1 MTLQIFILLA
11 GLLLILFGANW
22 LVDGSSSIAKR
33 FGISEFVIGLT
44 IVGIGTSTPEMVVS
58 FLSSL
63 QGKADMAIGN
73 IVGSNI
79 FNTMMILGVTAL
91 ITPLVITKSNLK
103 KDIPLNIIVTII
115 LIVLGMNFT
124 LFGKGQDQLSRID
137 GAILL
142 AIFIWYLWS
151 SFKSDTP
158 DEDEGEGIKEYSILM
173 SVVLIIGGL
182 AALIFGGRLFV
193 NSATELAKMFGV
205 SDKFI
210 AITVMAAG
218 TSMPELATCI
228 VAALKGRGQ
237 LALGNIHL
245 NIGTPLTSEEI
256 AEAALCDKNDRY
268 QLIRHAVD
276 RRVIDGYRLWKNN
289 YIAYDLLNQSYKYS
303 HMYEPADVEQFIAY
317 MQKQLDTVEPEINRE
332 DLRRIFLDIYA
343 NPVVTKELLEKEKV
357 TGSILL

>member
-58 FLSSL
+58 FLSSI

-91 ITPLVITKSNLK
+91 ISPLTITRSNLK
-103 KDIPLNIIVTII
+103 KDIPLNIIVTVI
-115 LIVLGMNFT
+115 LIILGMNLT
-124 LFGKGQDQLSRID
+124 IFGHGQNQLSRID
-137 GAILL
+137 GAVLL
-142 AIFIWYLWS
+142 AIFAWYLWS
-151 SFKSDTP
+151 SFKEDTP
-158 DEDEGEGIKEYSILM
+158 DAENEEGIKEYTIAI
-173 SVVLIIGGL
+173 SVLLVVAGL
-182 AALIFGGRLFV
+182 ASLVIGGRLFV

-218 TSMPELATCI
+218 TSMPELATCV

-237 LALGNIHL
+237 LALGNIL
-245 NIGTPLTSEEI
+245 GSNISNILLILGGSALINPLSFSGMTYVDLGAVLISAI
-256 AEAALCDKNDRY
+256 FILASAYLFKRKSLDRFEGII
-268 QLIRHAVD
+268 LIMMEV
-276 RRVIDGYRLWKNN
+276 
-289 YIAYDLLNQSYKYS
+289 
-303 HMYEPADVEQFIAY
+303 AY
-317 MQKQLDTVEPEINRE
+317 MWYLISN
-332 DLRRIFLDIYA
+332 I
-343 NPVVTKELLEKEKV
+343 
-357 TGSILL
+357 

>member
-1 MTLQIFILLA
+1 MNMTIQILILLA

-58 FLSSL
+58 FLSAF

-79 FNTMMILGVTAL
+79 FNVLMILGLTAL
-91 ITPLVITKSNLK
+91 VCPLAITKTNLK
-103 KDIPLNIIVTII
+103 RDIPLNIIVTVL
-115 LIVLGMNFT
+115 LIVLGMNLT
-124 LFGKGQDQLSRID
+124 LFGKGQNQLCRLD

-142 AIFIWYLWS
+142 GVFAWYLWT
-151 SFKSDTP
+151 SFKSDQGDA
-158 DEDEGEGIKEYSILM
+158 DEDGEGIKEYKIGVSILLILAGLAG
-173 SVVLIIGGL
+173 LII
-182 AALIFGGRLFV
+182 GGRLFV

-210 AITVMAAG
+210 AITIMAAG

-237 LALGNIHL
+237 LALGNVLGSCIS
-245 NIGTPLTSEEI
+245 NILLILGG
-256 AEAALCDKNDRY
+256 AALIHPLSFNGMTYVDLGVVLLSALVILASAYMFKKKELDRY
-268 QLIRHAVD
+268 EGAIFVLMEIGYMWYLI
-276 RRVIDGYRLWKNN
+276 
-289 YIAYDLLNQSYKYS
+289 
-303 HMYEPADVEQFIAY
+303 
-317 MQKQLDTVEPEINRE
+317 
-332 DLRRIFLDIYA
+332 A
-343 NPVVTKELLEKEKV
+343 NL
-357 TGSILL
+357 

>member
-58 FLSSL
+58 FMSSF

-79 FNTMMILGVTAL
+79 FNTLMILGVTAL
-91 ITPLVITKSNLK
+91 ISPLAITKSNLK
-103 KDIPLNIIVTII
+103 RDIPLNIIVTVMLI
-115 LIVLGMNFT
+115 LLGMNLT
-124 LFGKGQDQLSRID
+124 IFGKGQDQLCRID

-142 AIFIWYLWS
+142 ALFAGYLWT
-151 SFKSDTP
+151 SFKSDQG
-158 DEDEGEGIKEYSILM
+158 DSEEGGEGIKEYKNGVSILM
-173 SVVLIIGGL
+173 IIAGL
-182 AALIFGGRLFV
+182 AGLIVGGRLFV

-210 AITVMAAG
+210 AITIMAAG
-218 TSMPELATCI
+218 TSMPELATCV

-237 LALGNIHL
+237 LALGNVL
-245 NIGTPLTSEEI
+245 GSNIANILLILGG
-256 AEAALCDKNDRY
+256 AALINPLSFAGMTYVDLGIILIGALVILASAFMFKKKELDRY
-268 QLIRHAVD
+268 EGAIFVLMEIGYMWYLI
-276 RRVIDGYRLWKNN
+276 
-289 YIAYDLLNQSYKYS
+289 
-303 HMYEPADVEQFIAY
+303 
-317 MQKQLDTVEPEINRE
+317 
-332 DLRRIFLDIYA
+332 A
-343 NPVVTKELLEKEKV
+343 NL
-357 TGSILL
+357 

>member
-1 MTLQIFILLA
+1 MLLQIVILLG

-58 FLSSL
+58 FLSAF

-91 ITPLVITKSNLK
+91 IAPLAITKSNLK
-103 KDIPLNIIVTII
+103 KDIPLNIIVTVLLI
-115 LIVLGMNFT
+115 LLGMNFT
-124 LFGKGQDQLSRID
+124 IFRISSDQLSRID

-142 AIFIWYLWS
+142 LIFAWYLWS
-151 SFKSDTP
+151 SFRSDSG
-158 DEDEGEGIKEYSILM
+158 DEDGEGIKEYKTGISIMLIIAGLAG
-173 SVVLIIGGL
+173 LIIGGK
-182 AALIFGGRLFV
+182 LFV
-193 NSATELAKMFGV
+193 NAATELAKAFGV

-218 TSMPELATCI
+218 TSMPELATCV

-237 LALGNIHL
+237 LALGNVL
-245 NIGTPLTSEEI
+245 GSNISNILLILGGSALITPLSFSGMTYVDLG
-256 AEAALCDKNDRY
+256 AL
-268 QLIRHAVD
+268 LASALFILAS
-276 RRVIDGYRLWKNN
+276 
-289 YIAYDLLNQSYKYS
+289 AYCFKK
-303 HMYEPADVEQFIAY
+303 
-317 MQKQLDTVEPEINRE
+317 KQLDRFEGI
-332 DLRRIFLDIYA
+332 
-343 NPVVTKELLEKEKV
+343 
-357 TGSILL
+357 ILLSAEIGYMWYLIANI

>member
-1 MTLQIFILLA
+1 MFLQIIILLV

-58 FLSSL
+58 FMSSF

-91 ITPLVITKSNLK
+91 ISPLVITKSNLRR
-103 KDIPLNIIVTII
+103 DIPLNIFVTIL

-124 LFGKGQDQLSRID
+124 LFGAGQDQLCRLD

-142 AIFIWYLWS
+142 AVFAWYLWT
-151 SFKSDTP
+151 SFKSDQGDA
-158 DEDEGEGIKEYSILM
+158 DEDGEGIKEYTAGM
-173 SVVLIIGGL
+173 SVILILAGLAGLII
-182 AALIFGGRLFV
+182 GGRLFV

-218 TSMPELATCI
+218 TSMPELATCV

-237 LALGNIHL
+237 LALGNVL
-245 NIGTPLTSEEI
+245 GSNISNILLILGG
-256 AEAALCDKNDRY
+256 AALINPLSFGGMTYVD
-268 QLIRHAVD
+268 LGAV
-276 RRVIDGYRLWKNN
+276 
-289 YIAYDLLNQSYKYS
+289 LLSS
-303 HMYEPADVEQFIAY
+303 VFILASAY
-317 MQKQLDTVEPEINRE
+317 MFKKKQLDRFEGTVLLLMEAGYMWYLI
-332 DLRRIFLDIYA
+332 A
-343 NPVVTKELLEKEKV
+343 NL
-357 TGSILL
+357 